1 MIAPRSEKRS
11 GGNHMNAMYDARV
24 RSDHWEKTIMQVV
37 LGSTGSKV
45 SLDEFVGQMPLDEIE
60 IVNADG
66 KAVAYL
72 VPAPRAGDATY
83 TKFEAVFQSHAEV
96 LHRRAANPSPGIT
109 TEALLA
115 KFHAQTG
122 TAK

>member
-1 MIAPRSEKRS
+1 
-11 GGNHMNAMYDARV
+11 
-24 RSDHWEKTIMQVV
+24 MQVV
-37 LGSTGSKV
+37 LGSTGSKA

-72 VPAPRAGDATY
+72 VPAPHVGDATY

-96 LHRRAANPSPGIT
+96 LRRRAANPLPGIS
-109 TEALLA
+109 TEVLLA
-115 KFHAQTG
+115 KLLAQTG